1 MKNKLIFTQST
12 LILSLVLLIVSNSYA
27 QIKPQ
32 YDVNDFGN
40 IKTKIEPSLE
50 YNYTFFPDSLIEAK
64 KTEKYSLQMPI
75 LRKEDI
81 LYSETIIED
90 IDAREKKNRHFI
102 YQSNDDDENGD
113 QRFIAILIKIL
124 VSDTANIKA
133 YATNNDRFTTPLSI
147 DSLRGIFN
155 GKIMVTTRT
164 NPETGVKDTLSF
176 YDKTS
181 ETPLVD
187 NITTFRI
194 KAQHIFDNRTSRM
207 YYRILGIAPVAR
219 MEEKIPVVL
228 PNGETVER
236 DSIYMKTL
244 FWLYY
249 PKLRKNL
256 AEYKVYNPKNQKSIS
271 DWAYIMENRYFDSH
285 IIKTSYENYTNKEL
299 KNTIKDPKKRLL
311 ESDKIRQR
319 IDDFEQDRWVY

>member
-1 MKNKLIFTQST
+1 MENKINFIKST
-12 LILSLVLLIVSNSYA
+12 LIIGFVLLMFSNTQA
-27 QIKPQ
+27 QVIAA
-32 YDVNDFGN
+32 YDASTFGN

-50 YNYTFFPDSLIEAK
+50 YNYVFFPDSLIEVK
-64 KTEKYSLQMPI
+64 KLEKYPMQMPI

-102 YQSNDDDENGD
+102 YQTNDDDENGD

-124 VSDTANIKA
+124 NTDTANIKA
-133 YATNNDRFTTPLSI
+133 YAPNNDRFTTPLTI
-147 DSLRGIFN
+147 DSIRGIFN
-155 GKIMVTTRT
+155 GTLKTDYRV
-164 NPETGVKDTLSF
+164 NPETQKRDTVTF
-176 YDKTS
+176 YEPNS
-181 ETPLVD
+181 ETPVVD

-207 YYRILGIAPVAR
+207 YYRILAIAPVAR
-219 MEEKIPVVL
+219 MVEKVPVVL
-228 PNGETVER
+228 ASGETVER
-236 DSIYMKTL
+236 DSSYLKTL

-271 DWAYIMENRYFDSH
+271 DWAYILENRYFDSH

-299 KNTIKDPKKRLL
+299 KNTIKDPKKRLQ

>member
-1 MKNKLIFTQST
+1 MENKLSFIKSI
-12 LILSLVLLIVSNSYA
+12 LIVGFVCLFVSNSNA
-27 QIKPQ
+27 QIKTIDPHE
-32 YDVNDFGN
+32 FGN

-50 YNYTFFPDSLIEAK
+50 YNYVFFPDSLIDIK
-64 KTEKYSLQMPI
+64 KLDKYPLQMPI

-102 YQSNDDDENGD
+102 VQSNDNDENGD

-124 VSDTANIKA
+124 DSDTANIKA
-133 YATNNDRFTTPLSI
+133 YAPNNDRFTTPLTI
-147 DSLRGIFN
+147 DSIRGIFN
-155 GKIMVTTRT
+155 GTLKTDYRV
-164 NPETGVKDTLSF
+164 NPETQKRDTVTF
-176 YDKTS
+176 YEPNS
-181 ETPLVD
+181 ETPVVD

-194 KAQHIFDNRTSRM
+194 KAQQIFDNRTSRM

-219 MEEKIPVVL
+219 MVEKVPVVL
-228 PNGETVER
+228 SSGETVER
-236 DSIYMKTL
+236 DSTYSKTL

-256 AEYKVYNPKNQKSIS
+256 AEFKVYNPKNQKSIS
-271 DWAYIMENRYFDSH
+271 DWAYVLENRYFDSH
-285 IIKTSYENYTNKEL
+285 IIKTSYENFSGKEIKDL
-299 KNTIKDPKKRLL
+299 IKDPKKRLL